1 MYVYFVNLYFRCVWQ
16 FRYLTY
22 SKSTRSSIWCWR
34 SVYWHFYKK
43 YTLHSTIS
51 EEFLIYCI
59 LSFLMYWQGMY
70 NVNRCLFV
78 CLFVN
83 ATFNNISVISS
94 RSVFIGGGNRGKP
107 PTCRKSW
114 QPLSHNVAHLALI
127 EIRTHSISGDSKSN
141 YHTITARTAPNV
153 NRKFKEYWLT
163 IILILTKWLT
173 ISHLNI
179 TEHKK
184 DEVK

>member
-1 MYVYFVNLYFRCVWQ
+1 MFD
-16 FRYLTY
+16 
-22 SKSTRSSIWCWR
+22 SSG
-34 SVYWHFYKK
+34 
-43 YTLHSTIS
+43 IS
-51 EEFLIYCI
+51 LI
-59 LSFLMYWQGMY
+59 LSPHVRQYDAGGLSIGISTKNTHFIPPYQKNFLSTAFCHSSCTDKVCIMWID
-70 NVNRCLFV
+70 VCLFA

-184 DEVK
+184 DQVK

>member
-1 MYVYFVNLYFRCVWQ
+1 MFD
-16 FRYLTY
+16 
-22 SKSTRSSIWCWR
+22 SSG
-34 SVYWHFYKK
+34 
-43 YTLHSTIS
+43 IS
-51 EEFLIYCI
+51 LI
-59 LSFLMYWQGMY
+59 LSPHVRQYDAGGLSIGISTKNTHFIPPYQKNFLSTAFCHSSCTDKVCIMWID
-70 NVNRCLFV
+70 VCLFVCLFVCLLV

-184 DEVK
+184 DQVK